1 MKSSASA
8 PLAGARIQEGSYYQR
23 MGRWIE
29 EPNPAS
35 QAPRRKLEWAS
46 ANQPNQSVTH
56 EADPEIGRQSPI
68 GLVDMVL
75 RAQWQVSLNAEVNG
89 IPGHHSKQGLPE
101 PPFH

>member
-35 QAPRRKLEWAS
+35 QAPRRKLE
-46 ANQPNQSVTH
+46 
-56 EADPEIGRQSPI
+56 
-68 GLVDMVL
+68 
-75 RAQWQVSLNAEVNG
+75 
-89 IPGHHSKQGLPE
+89 
-101 PPFH
+101 